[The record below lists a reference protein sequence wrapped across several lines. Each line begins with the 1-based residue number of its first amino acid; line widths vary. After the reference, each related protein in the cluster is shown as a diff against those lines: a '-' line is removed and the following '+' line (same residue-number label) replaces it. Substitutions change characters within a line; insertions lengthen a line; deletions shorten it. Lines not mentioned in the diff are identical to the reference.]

1 VTTGTDVV
9 VSIAQVAAGGT
20 IVQAMVAI
28 FRRRG
33 ELRQLDRQTESVA
46 VDTADHVV
54 TMLRTELIDAKEE
67 TGRLKLERSGL
78 QRQVDALTQQV
89 SALRV
94 ELTTTRA
101 ELLAAHAD
109 LSRKRDRRK

>member
-1 VTTGTDVV
+1 MSTGSDIV

-20 IVQAMVAI
+20 IVQAMVAL

-46 VDTADHVV
+46 IETADHVV
-54 TMLRTELIDAKEE
+54 TMLRTELDGAKEDN
-67 TGRLKLERSGL
+67 GRLRLERASL
-78 QRQVDALTQQV
+78 QRQVEALTEDV
-89 SALRV
+89 SRIRA

-101 ELLAAHAD
+101 ELVAVRAD
-109 LSRKRDRRK
+109 VARRRDRRR

>member
-1 VTTGTDVV
+1 MTTGTDIV

-46 VDTADHVV
+46 IDTADQVV
-54 TMLRTELIDAKEE
+54 TMLRTELIDAREE
-67 TGRLKLERSGL
+67 NGRLKLERAGL
-78 QRQVDALTQQV
+78 QRRIEVLTEEV
-89 SALRV
+89 SNTRA
-94 ELTTTRA
+94 ELATTRA
-101 ELLAAHAD
+101 ELLAARAGPA
-109 LSRKRDRRK
+109 RKRDRRK